1 GVHFPLPW
9 PPEPWQFD
17 YGAGTS
23 FGWTFPL
30 PDNLREDFVNGR
42 TTLVLL
48 GGTVGDFRGRVLPA
62 SPPIIESLDWQ
73 GTSFGVHFTAEPP
86 YRYTVQY
93 RDSVGVTS
101 WLDLGEVGA
110 VSQPFEALVM
120 DSATK
125 SGARFYQ
132 IRRELLADLRL
143 EGIVG
148 QAFVEGYCHVIAPG
162 IDCSPRPFPSS
173 LGVLST
179 SGELIARFTTAAD
192 GRFHISLSA
201 GDYALVFLH
210 PLGWPYPAWVA
221 APVTVKVKPRELT
234 TVIM

>member
-1 GVHFPLPW
+1 MKRLLLFIEIAGVVWGVFTATAQANFRASLAPMPPTPVNFNIPARAAFSLDGSSVSFAISVGIELSGAAPPTTARLGGINAEFTFDLGVPSVVVHFPLPW

-23 FGWTFPL
+23 FGGTFPL

-62 SPPIIESLDWQ
+62 SPPVIESLDWQ

-132 IRRELLADLRL
+132 
-143 EGIVG
+143 
-148 QAFVEGYCHVIAPG
+148 
-162 IDCSPRPFPSS
+162 
-173 LGVLST
+173 
-179 SGELIARFTTAAD
+179 
-192 GRFHISLSA
+192 
-201 GDYALVFLH
+201 
-210 PLGWPYPAWVA
+210 
-221 APVTVKVKPRELT
+221 
-234 TVIM
+234 